1 MEVLKKNIRNI
12 LRHFPGLRLI
22 ARKVYSSVKSVNYK
36 RIAKTTPID
45 PKLIMFEVFMG
56 RQYSCN
62 PKAIYEYI
70 TRDSRFDDYR
80 LVWAFRDVEKAKK
93 IPELS
98 RAEIVKMKSKE
109 YFKTCA
115 EAAFI
120 ITNSNLDNRIS
131 KQPGQTFIQTWHGT
145 PLKKLRCDIEAESGN
160 ANNSLEEIKYRNDV
174 DMIRY
179 DYFISPSEFCTEKF
193 TSAFNLKELGK
204 EKIIIE
210 TGYPRNDI
218 LINYKPERINEI
230 KYKYGIDPDKK
241 IILYAPTFRDNRHD
255 GSGYVYDTHLD
266 FDKLRYELG
275 QDYII
280 LFRAHYF
287 VANQFNFEKYN
298 GFVYDMSRLDDI
310 NELYLISDLL
320 ITDYSSVFFDYANL
334 ERPILFYM
342 YDLEEYANEIRGFY
356 FDLNILPGP
365 IVKDED
371 NLILEIK
378 RLENWE
384 KDEKY
389 NSFNKRFNYLDDGRA
404 SRRVSEYIIS

>member
-389 NSFNKRFNYLDDGRA
+389 NSFNKRFNYLYDGRA

>member
-22 ARKVYSSVKSVNYK
+22 ARKVYSSVKSANYK
-36 RIAKTTPID
+36 RIAKTIQID

-70 TRDSRFDDYR
+70 TGDSRFDDYR

-109 YFKTCA
+109 YFRTCA

-193 TSAFNLKELGK
+193 TSAFNLKELDK

>member
-45 PKLIMFEVFMG
+45 PKIIMFEVFMG

>member
-12 LRHFPGLRLI
+12 LRHFPGFRLI
-22 ARKVYSSVKSVNYK
+22 ARKVYSSVKSANYK
-36 RIAKTTPID
+36 RIAKTTQID

-70 TRDSRFDDYR
+70 TGDSRFDDYR

-109 YFKTCA
+109 YFRTCA

>member
-36 RIAKTTPID
+36 RIAKTTQID

>member
-22 ARKVYSSVKSVNYK
+22 ARKVYSSVKSANYK
-36 RIAKTTPID
+36 RIAKTIQID

-109 YFKTCA
+109 YFRTCA

>member
-298 GFVYDMSRLDDI
+298 GFV
-310 NELYLISDLL
+310 
-320 ITDYSSVFFDYANL
+320 
-334 ERPILFYM
+334 
-342 YDLEEYANEIRGFY
+342 
-356 FDLNILPGP
+356 
-365 IVKDED
+365 
-371 NLILEIK
+371 
-378 RLENWE
+378 
-384 KDEKY
+384 
-389 NSFNKRFNYLDDGRA
+389 
-404 SRRVSEYIIS
+404 

>member
-22 ARKVYSSVKSVNYK
+22 ARKVYSSVKSVNYN

>member
-12 LRHFPGLRLI
+12 LRHLPGLRLI

>member
-145 PLKKLRCDIEAESGN
+145 PLKKLRCDIEADSGN

>member
-22 ARKVYSSVKSVNYK
+22 ARKVYSSVKSANYK
-36 RIAKTTPID
+36 RIAKTTQID

-70 TRDSRFDDYR
+70 TGDSRFDDYR

-109 YFKTCA
+109 YFRTCA